1 MNLDLKKRLSYL
13 PLFAAVT
20 AVTPLAIDMYL
31 PAMPNIAESL
41 NTDITLLQNSLS
53 IFLIAYAFGM
63 FLFGPL
69 ADFIGRK
76 RMLLF
81 GLSGYC
87 LFSGLIAASQS
98 GEAFL
103 TFRVLQAMFGGA
115 ATLVIPGT
123 IRLLFGKDTVKGLS
137 YVSSIMMIAPM
148 LAPSLG
154 GLVLSLSNWR
164 VIFIILSAYSALIF
178 ILCYRY
184 FPKAIQTVG
193 QPLSFSKLYLAS
205 YKRILSNKK
214 IRNYLLVS
222 MLASFTFFTYITGV
236 AFVYIKVLHFSELT
250 FGLVFGLNVLVLMLS
265 NFVNSRMTPIYGEK
279 KLLLVYWLVG
289 FCFSLL
295 LVSSVLFELNWIYL
309 LLGLI
314 PLMGCL
320 MAMIISADSII
331 LQAFSQYTGTATA
344 VIGTLRFS
352 SGALAGPLLALLYDG
367 SAKPFAIL
375 IFSGVVLVGLVLLV
389 NGRHRQ

>member
-1 MNLDLKKRLSYL
+1 MKLDPKKRLSYL

-31 PAMPNIAESL
+31 PAMPAIAASL
-41 NTDITLLQNSLS
+41 QTNITLIQNSLS
-53 IFLIAYAFGM
+53 VFLFSYALGM

-69 ADFIGRK
+69 ADRIGRK
-76 RMLLF
+76 AMLLI
-81 GLSGYC
+81 GLAGYC
-87 LFSGLIAASQS
+87 LFSGMIAMSDSGNEFLI
-98 GEAFL
+98 
-103 TFRVLQAMFGGA
+103 FRVLQAMFGGA

-164 VIFIILSAYSALIF
+164 MIF
-178 ILCYRY
+178 ILLAVYSGVIFSLSYR
-184 FPKAIQTVG
+184 FF
-193 QPLSFSKLYLAS
+193 PLSEKIESVPMPLHQVYFSS
-205 YKRILSNKK
+205 YQRIFTTEN
-214 IRNYLLVS
+214 IRCYLLIS

-250 FGLVFGLNVLVLMLS
+250 FGLVFGINVLVLMSS
-265 NFVNSRMTPIYGEK
+265 NFINSKLTPIYGEK
-279 KLLLVYWLVG
+279 TLLSYYWGIAILFSSALMLSVFLKLPWIFILL
-289 FCFSLL
+289 S
-295 LVSSVLFELNWIYL
+295 
-309 LLGLI
+309 LI

-320 MAMIISADSII
+320 MAIIISADSII
-331 LQAFSQYTGTATA
+331 LQAFSQFTGTATA
-344 VIGTLRFS
+344 VIGTLRFT

-367 SAKPFAIL
+367 SAKPFALL
-375 IFSGVVLVGLVLLV
+375 IFSGVIAIGLVQYL
-389 NGRHRQ
+389 NHNH